1 MDVFNL
7 VAKITLDSSEY
18 EQQVGKIAQEA
29 DSGGGGWGGKVA
41 KGLGGIAKGGAIAF
55 GAVAT
60 AASAAAVAIGKS
72 ALDGYAEY
80 EQLEGGVKKLFG
92 ESASKQVM
100 KYAQDAYK
108 TAGMSANEYMETA
121 TSFSASLISSL
132 GGDTAKAAEVA
143 DIAMRSMSDN
153 VNTFGGDIEGV
164 KTAYQGFAKQN
175 YTMLDN
181 LKLGYGGTKTEMER
195 LIKDANKYRKAQGKN
210 ADLTIDSFADIVEAI
225 QTVQEQQGIA
235 GTTAKESMTTIQGSA
250 AATKSAWQNVLT
262 AIAGGGDLKQAMS
275 GLVSSLFGNGDG
287 GGLVNQ
293 IIPRIKTI
301 MEGIGDF
308 VAQAAPLIAQKLPEL
323 ISAILPSL
331 LTAVG
336 SLIKALATAIPG
348 LLKGIWDSIKAV
360 APILMSTVKDLVSQI
375 PSALGGIISSIGS
388 WISTNAASFA
398 EKGGEIL
405 GKIKDGIVN
414 AIGTVV
420 EGFAGLVSSI
430 AGWVTEHGGEIL
442 AVGANILNWI
452 ISGIKSVIGTV
463 VNAFVNFISNI
474 TGWVSSHS
482 SDLLA
487 IGQTVLSWI
496 IAGIKGFIGNIVN
509 GIKDMIS
516 KFTGWVSEN
525 SGNLI
530 NIGTSILD
538 WIISGIADFIG
549 NVVDGFANFMST
561 LWTWIQGIGTA
572 LKNIGKTVIERIKDG
587 IKEKI
592 ESIKDAFTG
601 VLTAIR
607 EKFTSMAEGLK
618 GIGGKIVDGI
628 KAGIT
633 GVEGIA
639 EKIDGLIKG
648 AISKAEAKGYT
659 INPKIN
665 TAGQVTSGVYSGH
678 NSEVGD
684 LPKKPKAKALSKPY
698 LFNKATI
705 FGEYN
710 GENQVAGEAGAE
722 MLLGVH
728 TLQNIMYSSVQGGM
742 NSIMGQMY
750 DMMSGMQSGGGN
762 SALEAQI
769 LDVLQ
774 RYLPGIADRQ
784 VVLDT
789 GAIAGAVAPGVNAAL
804 GTQVGGRRRYSA

>member
-132 GGDTAKAAEVA
+132 GGDTKKAAEVA

-225 QTVQEQQGIA
+225 QTVQEEQGIA
-235 GTTAKESMTTIQGSA
+235 GTTAKESMTTIEGSA
-250 AATKSAWQNVLT
+250 NATKAAWKNVVT

-360 APILMSTVKDLVSQI
+360 APILMSTVKDLVSKI
-375 PSALGGIISSIGS
+375 PSALGDIISNIGS
-388 WISTNAASFA
+388 WISSNAGTLL
-398 EKGGEIL
+398 EKGKEIFSNV
-405 GKIKDGIVN
+405 ISGIGS
-414 AIGTVV
+414 AIGTIG
-420 EGFAGLVSSI
+420 ETLAGI
-430 AGWVTEHGGEIL
+430 ATAIGGWVTEHGGEL
-442 AVGANILNWI
+442 LTAGQNLLNWV
-452 ISGIKSVIGTV
+452 ISGIKTFIGNIPDAIAGIIT
-463 VNAFVNFISNI
+463 AI
-474 TGWVSSHS
+474 TGWVSSNS
-482 SDLLA
+482 GSLLA
-487 IGQTVLSWI
+487 IGQTILSWI
-496 IAGIKGFIGNIVN
+496 IAGIKAFIGNIVN
-509 GIKDMIS
+509 GIKDMVS
-516 KFTGWVSEN
+516 KFTGWVSGN
-525 SGNLI
+525 SQALTDV
-530 NIGTSILD
+530 GTSILD

-549 NVVDGFANFMST
+549 NIVDGFANFMST

-607 EKFTSMAEGLK
+607 EKFTGMAEGLK

-633 GVEGIA
+633 GISSIA
-639 EKIDGLIKG
+639 EKISDVIKG
-648 AISKAEAKGYT
+648 AISNATSTTYQANVKIAAQTGYKKG
-659 INPKIN
+659 
-665 TAGQVTSGVYSGH
+665 
-678 NSEVGD
+678 SEGD
-684 LPKKPKAKALSKPY
+684 LPQAKALHKPY
-698 LFNKATI
+698 LFNRSTI
-705 FGEYN
+705 FGKYGGDN
-710 GENQVAGEAGAE
+710 LVAGEAGAE

-728 TLQNIMYSSVQGGM
+728 TLQNLMYSSVQGGM

-750 DMMSGMQSGGGN
+750 DMMSGMQGGGGN

-804 GTQVGGRRRYSA
+804 GMQVGDRRRYSA

>member
-18 EQQVGKIAQEA
+18 EQQVGKIAQDA

-41 KGLGGIAKGGAIAF
+41 KGLGGIAKGGALAF

-72 ALDGYAEY
+72 ALDGYKEY

-92 ESASKQVM
+92 ESASKDVM
-100 KYAQDAYK
+100 KYAQNAYK

-132 GGDTAKAAEVA
+132 GGDTKKAAEVA

-225 QTVQEQQGIA
+225 ETVQESQGIA
-235 GTTAKESMTTIQGSA
+235 GTTAKESMTTIEGSA
-250 AATKSAWQNVLT
+250 NATKAAWQNVLT
-262 AIAGGGDLKQAMS
+262 AIAGGGDLKKAMS

-308 VAQAAPLIAQKLPEL
+308 IGQAAPLIAKKLPEL
-323 ISAILPSL
+323 ISAVLPSL
-331 LTAVG
+331 LLAVG
-336 SLIKALATAIPG
+336 SLIKALVSALPG

-360 APILMSTVKDLVSQI
+360 APILLSTIKDLVSKI
-375 PSALGGIISSIGS
+375 PSALGDIISSIGS
-388 WISTNAASFA
+388 WISSNASSFA

-405 GKIKDGIVN
+405 EKIKEGISG
-414 AIGTVV
+414 AIGKVV
-420 EGFAGLVSSI
+420 EGFSTLVSNI

-442 AVGANILNWI
+442 AIGANILNWI

-463 VNAFVNFISNI
+463 VNAFVDFISNI

-482 SDLLA
+482 GDLLA
-487 IGQTVLSWI
+487 IGQNVLSWI
-496 IAGIKGFIGNIVN
+496 IAGIKAFIGNIIN
-509 GIKDMIS
+509 GIKDMVS

-525 SGNLI
+525 SGALADV
-530 NIGTSILD
+530 GTSILD

-561 LWTWIQGIGTA
+561 LWSWVQGIA
-572 LKNIGKTVIERIKDG
+572 NAIKNIGKTIIERIKDG

-592 ESIKDAFTG
+592 NG
-601 VLTAIR
+601 
-607 EKFTSMAEGLK
+607 MAEGLK

-633 GVEGIA
+633 GIKGIA
-639 EKIDGLIKG
+639 DKIGDVING
-648 AISKAEAKGYT
+648 AIKNATDKTYNANVKIAAQTGYKKG
-659 INPKIN
+659 
-665 TAGQVTSGVYSGH
+665 
-678 NSEVGD
+678 SEGD
-684 LPKKPKAKALSKPY
+684 LPQAKALHKPY
-698 LFNKATI
+698 LFNRSTI
-705 FGEYN
+705 FGKYGGDN
-710 GENQVAGEAGAE
+710 LVAGEAGAE

-728 TLQNIMYSSVQGGM
+728 TLQNLMYSSVQGGM
-742 NSIMGQMY
+742 QSIMGQMY
-750 DMMSGMQSGGGN
+750 DMMSGMQGGGGN

-769 LDVLQ
+769 LDVLN

-804 GTQVGGRRRYSA
+804 GTQVGGRRRYNA